1 MKKET
6 KRQVLFTAF
15 LAKIA
20 IVAILFSF
28 SSCDEEDDPTPT
40 PTPDSPAEI
49 ELTEEEEDLID
60 ASNSFTFKIFK
71 KITASDK
78 DANVILSPFSVSEDL
93 SMLLNGAV
101 GESQQ
106 EIIDALEVSDLSVS
120 ELNAAYKSLTNSL
133 LNVDDKISAGIANS
147 IWTRVPI
154 LESFSNTVLNYYN
167 AETYELED
175 NVEVINDWIR
185 EKTNGMIENGMENV
199 NPSSPLYLIN
209 ALFFKG
215 DWQNKFDKTKTSNRP
230 FTLLNNET
238 VDVPMMIQENS
249 FKISE
254 NERVAMLELP
264 YGRGNYV
271 MDILL
276 PKNLSEY
283 KDMFALLNNAFFN
296 DLVQNLRSTKV
307 TVEFPKFKY
316 QFGDEM
322 SAVLSSLG
330 ITKIFTD
337 DANLSN
343 MTNSSIC
350 VDEVWHKAFIETNE
364 DGSSAAAV
372 TIIDTRYTSGSIEP
386 RTFRVDRPFAYVIRE
401 TSSNTVLFV
410 GKVINPLLEE

>member
-49 ELTEEEEDLID
+49 ELTEQEEDLID

-271 MDILL
+271 MDVLL
-276 PKNLSEY
+276 PILSIKKSAIIMRSCSFSILNL
-283 KDMFALLNNAFFN
+283 F
-296 DLVQNLRSTKV
+296 TI
-307 TVEFPKFKY
+307 
-316 QFGDEM
+316 
-322 SAVLSSLG
+322 SLE
-330 ITKIFTD
+330 IVFLYI
-337 DANLSN
+337 
-343 MTNSSIC
+343 
-350 VDEVWHKAFIETNE
+350 
-364 DGSSAAAV
+364 
-372 TIIDTRYTSGSIEP
+372 
-386 RTFRVDRPFAYVIRE
+386 
-401 TSSNTVLFV
+401 
-410 GKVINPLLEE
+410 PLI